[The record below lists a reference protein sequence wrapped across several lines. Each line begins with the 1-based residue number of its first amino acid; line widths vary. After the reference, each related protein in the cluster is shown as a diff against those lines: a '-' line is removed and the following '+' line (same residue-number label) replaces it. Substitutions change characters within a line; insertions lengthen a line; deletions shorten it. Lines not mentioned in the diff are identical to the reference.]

1 MGLESCWV
9 SDMSDRNQ
17 ILPFWRMSTLKSA
30 ANLQIDFVVSP
41 NEMYLLGSIFHLIVG
56 QGVCSC
62 EEYLQKLKFVSS
74 TTERSGLNY
83 ILY

>member
-1 MGLESCWV
+1 
-9 SDMSDRNQ
+9 MSDRSQ
-17 ILPFWRMSTLKSA
+17 ISPFWRMSTLKSA

-56 QGVCSC
+56 QGVSSC

>member
-1 MGLESCWV
+1 M
-9 SDMSDRNQ
+9 N
-17 ILPFWRMSTLKSA
+17 TLKSA

-56 QGVCSC
+56 QGVCSYK
-62 EEYLQKLKFVSS
+62 EYLQKLKFVSS